1 MVARLCA
8 VGEWKFWESFVY
20 WHMHTIQSAKMSE
33 RYNES
38 RRAQSVLDARVPVV

>member
-8 VGEWKFWESFVY
+8 VGQWKFWESFVY
-20 WHMHTIQSAKMSE
+20 WHMHTTQSAKMS

-38 RRAQSVLDARVPVV
+38 RREQSVLDARVPVV